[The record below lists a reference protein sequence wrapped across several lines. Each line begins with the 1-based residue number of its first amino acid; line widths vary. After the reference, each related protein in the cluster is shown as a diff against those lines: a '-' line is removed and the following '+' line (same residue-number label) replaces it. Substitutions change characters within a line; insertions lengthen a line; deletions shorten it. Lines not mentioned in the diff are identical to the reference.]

1 MTWSDSIA
9 HQTCSSGTHGVVGHI
24 FHHHPTRK
32 ASSDSL
38 PRNWYQVIYIYQVSF
53 GSCVQSRVMPFI
65 WRFTFKGVRMCCNFL
80 SVRIAACQCL
90 SESRGETAR
99 SEKPRRRHH
108 GHTVAPNMQ
117 PVQNKWLPPGLPP
130 IVQNGYPILSYV
142 YMRLY
147 EYLFVLM
154 YIYFWYLTRSWR
166 LIMPEELTLYL
177 YIYILIHPSS

>member
-1 MTWSDSIA
+1 
-9 HQTCSSGTHGVVGHI
+9 
-24 FHHHPTRK
+24 
-32 ASSDSL
+32 
-38 PRNWYQVIYIYQVSF
+38 
-53 GSCVQSRVMPFI
+53 
-65 WRFTFKGVRMCCNFL
+65 
-80 SVRIAACQCL
+80 
-90 SESRGETAR
+90 
-99 SEKPRRRHH
+99 
-108 GHTVAPNMQ
+108 MQ

-177 YIYILIHPSS
+177 YIYINTSIIIVTGLVPLGHVTS